1 MILVQAT
8 ASVKGNEI
16 TFWNELHEKYTVSL
30 ADAKK
35 TGLYRLVEK
44 PEELPEEADDEM
56 LVFLSQKLKCL
67 HYAAYLLD
75 FGDKSKRTLS
85 DKLRKKGYAN
95 DVCEAAVAVLEKN
108 ELLDDERLCADK
120 LNSLAIGKLY
130 GPRRL
135 KTELFAKG
143 FGASEIQNALDEA
156 TIDYD
161 ELLEQLVRKLT
172 RRGLPQS
179 EKELSSLKNKLV
191 RYGYSYDRI
200 ARVLDDLD
208 FPKEFSEHEDW

>member
-1 MILVQAT
+1 MILIQAT
-8 ASVKGNEI
+8 VSVKGNEI
-16 TFWNELHEKYTVSL
+16 TFRNELHETYTISL

-35 TGLYRLVEK
+35 TGLYRLVEN

-75 FGDKSKRTLS
+75 FGDKSKRALS
-85 DKLRKKGYAN
+85 DKLRKKGYAK

-108 ELLDDERLCADK
+108 GLLDDERLCADK

-143 FGASEIQNALDEA
+143 FGSSDIQNALDESD
-156 TIDYD
+156 IDYD
-161 ELLEQLVRKLT
+161 ELLERLVEKLT
-172 RRGLPQS
+172 RHGIPQS
-179 EKELSSLKNKLV
+179 EKELSLLKNKLV

-208 FPKEFSEHEDW
+208 FPKSFCDCED

>member
-1 MILVQAT
+1 MILIQAT

-16 TFWNELHEKYTVSL
+16 TFRSDLQETYTISL

-35 TGLYRLVEK
+35 TGLYRLVEN

-56 LVFLSQKLKCL
+56 LAFLSQKLKCL

-75 FGDKSKRTLS
+75 FGDKSKRALA
-85 DKLRKKGYAN
+85 DKLRNKGYEK

-108 ELLDDERLCADK
+108 GLLDDERLCADK
-120 LNSLAIGKLY
+120 LNSLAVGKLY

-143 FGASEIQNALDEA
+143 FGSSDIQNALDESD
-156 TIDYD
+156 IDYD
-161 ELLEQLVRKLT
+161 ELLERLVEKLT
-172 RRGLPQS
+172 RHGIPQS
-179 EKELSSLKNKLV
+179 EKELSLLKNKLV

-200 ARVLDDLD
+200 ARVLDKLD
-208 FPKEFSEHEDW
+208 FPKSFCDCED

>member
-1 MILVQAT
+1 MILIQAT

-16 TFWNELHEKYTVSL
+16 TFRSDLQETYTISL

-35 TGLYRLVEK
+35 TGLYRLVEN

-56 LVFLSQKLKCL
+56 LAFLSQKLKCL

-75 FGDKSKRTLS
+75 FGDKSKRALA
-85 DKLRKKGYAN
+85 DKLRKKGYEK

-108 ELLDDERLCADK
+108 GLLDDERLCADK
-120 LNSLAIGKLY
+120 LNSLAVGKLY

-143 FGASEIQNALDEA
+143 FGSSDIQNALDESD
-156 TIDYD
+156 IDYD
-161 ELLEQLVRKLT
+161 ELLERLVEKLT
-172 RRGLPQS
+172 RHGIPQS
-179 EKELSSLKNKLV
+179 EKELSLLKNKLV
-191 RYGYSYDRI
+191 RYGYSYDCI
-200 ARVLDDLD
+200 ARVLDKLD
-208 FPKEFSEHEDW
+208 FPKSFCDCED

>member
-44 PEELPEEADDEM
+44 PEELPEKADDEM

-75 FGDKSKRTLS
+75 FGDKSKRALS

-108 ELLDDERLCADK
+108 GLLDDERLCADK

-200 ARVLDDLD
+200 ARVLDNLD

>member
-44 PEELPEEADDEM
+44 PEELPEKADDEM

-75 FGDKSKRTLS
+75 FGDKSKRALS

-108 ELLDDERLCADK
+108 GLLDDERLCADK

>member
-75 FGDKSKRTLS
+75 FGDKSKRALS

-108 ELLDDERLCADK
+108 GLLDDERLCADK

-191 RYGYSYDRI
+191 RYGYGYDRI
-200 ARVLDDLD
+200 AHVLDDLD
-208 FPKEFSEHEDW
+208 FPKDFSEREDW

>member
-75 FGDKSKRTLS
+75 FGDKSKRALS

-108 ELLDDERLCADK
+108 GLLDDERLCADK
-120 LNSLAIGKLY
+120 LNSLAVGKLY

-208 FPKEFSEHEDW
+208 FPKEFSEHEDL

>member
-1 MILVQAT
+1 MILIQAT

-16 TFWNELHEKYTVSL
+16 TFRSDLQETYTISL

-35 TGLYRLVEK
+35 TGLYRLVENL
-44 PEELPEEADDEM
+44 EELPAEADDEM
-56 LVFLSQKLKCL
+56 LAFLSQKLKCL

-75 FGDKSKRTLS
+75 FGDKSKRALAE
-85 DKLRKKGYAN
+85 KLRKKGYEK

-108 ELLDDERLCADK
+108 GLLDDERRCADK
-120 LNSLAIGKLY
+120 LNSLAVGKLY

-143 FGASEIQNALDEA
+143 FRSSDIQNALDESD
-156 TIDYD
+156 IDYD
-161 ELLEQLVRKLT
+161 ELLERLVEKLT
-172 RRGLPQS
+172 RHGIPQS
-179 EKELSSLKNKLV
+179 EKELSLLKNKLV

-200 ARVLDDLD
+200 ARVLDKLD
-208 FPKEFSEHEDW
+208 FPKSFCDCED

>member
-75 FGDKSKRTLS
+75 FGDKSKRALS

-108 ELLDDERLCADK
+108 GLLDDERLCADK

-208 FPKEFSEHEDW
+208 FPKEFSEHEDL

>member
-30 ADAKK
+30 SDAKK

-75 FGDKSKRTLS
+75 FGDKSKRALS

-108 ELLDDERLCADK
+108 GLLDDERLCADK

>member
-75 FGDKSKRTLS
+75 FGDKSKRALS

-108 ELLDDERLCADK
+108 GLLDDERLCADK

-143 FGASEIQNALDEA
+143 FGASEIQNALDESD
-156 TIDYD
+156 IDYD
-161 ELLEQLVRKLT
+161 ELLERLVEKLT
-172 RRGLPQS
+172 RHGIPQS

-200 ARVLDDLD
+200 ARVLDKLD
-208 FPKEFSEHEDW
+208 FPKSFCDCED

>member
-75 FGDKSKRTLS
+75 FGDKSKRALS

-108 ELLDDERLCADK
+108 GLLDDERLCADK

-143 FGASEIQNALDEA
+143 FGVSEIQNALDEA

-191 RYGYSYDRI
+191 RYGYGYDRI

>member
-75 FGDKSKRTLS
+75 FGDKSKRALS

-95 DVCEAAVAVLEKN
+95 DVCEAAVTVLEKN
-108 ELLDDERLCADK
+108 GLLDDERLCADK
-120 LNSLAIGKLY
+120 LNSLAVGKLY

-156 TIDYD
+156 TVDYD
-161 ELLEQLVRKLT
+161 ELLEQLVLKLT

-200 ARVLDDLD
+200 ARVLDNLD

>member
-1 MILVQAT
+1 M
-8 ASVKGNEI
+8 SVKGNEI
-16 TFWNELHEKYTVSL
+16 TFRNELHETYTISL

-35 TGLYRLVEK
+35 TGLYRLVEN

-75 FGDKSKRTLS
+75 FGDKSKRALS
-85 DKLRKKGYAN
+85 DKLRKKGYAK

-108 ELLDDERLCADK
+108 GLLDDERLCADK

-143 FGASEIQNALDEA
+143 FGSSDIQNALDESD
-156 TIDYD
+156 IDYD
-161 ELLEQLVRKLT
+161 ELLERLVEKLT
-172 RRGLPQS
+172 RHGIPQS
-179 EKELSSLKNKLV
+179 EKELSLLKNKLV

-208 FPKEFSEHEDW
+208 FPKSFCDCED

>member
-1 MILVQAT
+1 MILIQAT
-8 ASVKGNEI
+8 VSVKGNEI
-16 TFWNELHEKYTVSL
+16 TFRSDLQETYTISL

-35 TGLYRLVEK
+35 TGLYRLVEN

-56 LVFLSQKLKCL
+56 LAFLSQKLKCL

-75 FGDKSKRTLS
+75 FGDKSKRALA
-85 DKLRKKGYAN
+85 DKLRNKGYEK

-108 ELLDDERLCADK
+108 GLLDDERLCADK
-120 LNSLAIGKLY
+120 LNSLAVGKLY

-143 FGASEIQNALDEA
+143 FGSSDIQNALDESD
-156 TIDYD
+156 IDYD
-161 ELLEQLVRKLT
+161 ELLERLVEKLT
-172 RRGLPQS
+172 RHGIPQS
-179 EKELSSLKNKLV
+179 EKELSLLKNKLV

-200 ARVLDDLD
+200 ARVLDKLD
-208 FPKEFSEHEDW
+208 FPKSFCDCED

>member
-44 PEELPEEADDEM
+44 PEELPEKADDEM

-75 FGDKSKRTLS
+75 FGDKSKRALS

-108 ELLDDERLCADK
+108 GLLDDERLCADK

-161 ELLEQLVRKLT
+161 ELLEQLVLKLT

>member
-108 ELLDDERLCADK
+108 GLLDDERLCADK

>member
-108 ELLDDERLCADK
+108 GLLDDERLCADK

-161 ELLEQLVRKLT
+161 ELLEQLVLKLT

>member
-16 TFWNELHEKYTVSL
+16 TFWYELHEKYTVSL

-75 FGDKSKRTLS
+75 FGDKSKRALS

-108 ELLDDERLCADK
+108 GLLDDERLCADK

>member
-16 TFWNELHEKYTVSL
+16 TFGNELHEKYTVSL

-75 FGDKSKRTLS
+75 FGDKSKRALS

-108 ELLDDERLCADK
+108 GLLDDERLCADK

>member
-1 MILVQAT
+1 MILIQAT

-16 TFWNELHEKYTVSL
+16 TFRNELHETYTISL

-35 TGLYRLVEK
+35 TGLYRLVEN

-75 FGDKSKRTLS
+75 FGDKSKRALS
-85 DKLRKKGYAN
+85 DKLRKKGYAK

-108 ELLDDERLCADK
+108 GLLDDERLCADK

-135 KTELFAKG
+135 KTELLAK
-143 FGASEIQNALDEA
+143 AD
-156 TIDYD
+156 
-161 ELLEQLVRKLT
+161 
-172 RRGLPQS
+172 
-179 EKELSSLKNKLV
+179 
-191 RYGYSYDRI
+191 DRS
-200 ARVLDDLD
+200 R
-208 FPKEFSEHEDW
+208 

>member
-75 FGDKSKRTLS
+75 FGDKSKRALS

-108 ELLDDERLCADK
+108 GLLDDERLCADK

-143 FGASEIQNALDEA
+143 FGVSEIQNALDEA
-156 TIDYD
+156 TSEYD

-179 EKELSSLKNKLV
+179 EKELLSLKNKLV
-191 RYGYSYDRI
+191 RYGYGYDRI

-208 FPKEFSEHEDW
+208 FPKDFSEHEDW

>member
-1 MILVQAT
+1 MKSIRFRLPTPRKRGYT
-8 ASVKGNEI
+8 ALSKNRRS
-16 TFWNELHEKYTVSL
+16 FP
-30 ADAKK
+30 KK
-35 TGLYRLVEK
+35 PTMK
-44 PEELPEEADDEM
+44 CSS
-56 LVFLSQKLKCL
+56 FLSQKLKCL

-75 FGDKSKRTLS
+75 FGDKSKRALS

-108 ELLDDERLCADK
+108 GLLDDERLCADK

-191 RYGYSYDRI
+191 RYGYGYDRI
-200 ARVLDDLD
+200 AHVLDDLD
-208 FPKEFSEHEDW
+208 FPKDFSEREDW

>member
-1 MILVQAT
+1 MILIQAT

-16 TFWNELHEKYTVSL
+16 TFRNELHETYTISL

-35 TGLYRLVEK
+35 TGLYRLVEN

-75 FGDKSKRTLS
+75 FGDKSKRALS
-85 DKLRKKGYAN
+85 DKLRKKGYAK

-108 ELLDDERLCADK
+108 GLLDDERLCADK
-120 LNSLAIGKLY
+120 LNSLAVGKLY

-135 KTELFAKG
+135 KTELLAKG
-143 FGASEIQNALDEA
+143 FGSSDIQNALDESD
-156 TIDYD
+156 IDYD
-161 ELLEQLVRKLT
+161 ELLELLVEKLT
-172 RRGLPQS
+172 RHGIPQS
-179 EKELSSLKNKLV
+179 EKELSLLKNKLV

-200 ARVLDDLD
+200 ARVLDKLD
-208 FPKEFSEHEDW
+208 FPKSFCDCED

>member
-75 FGDKSKRTLS
+75 FGDKSKRALS

-108 ELLDDERLCADK
+108 GLLDDERLCADK
-120 LNSLAIGKLY
+120 LNSLYIGKLY
-130 GPRRL
+130 DPRRI
-135 KTELFAKG
+135 KKDIFAKG

>member
-35 TGLYRLVEK
+35 TGLYRLVEN

-75 FGDKSKRTLS
+75 FGDKSKRALS

-95 DVCEAAVAVLEKN
+95 DVCEAAVTVLEKN
-108 ELLDDERLCADK
+108 GLLDDERLCADK
-120 LNSLAIGKLY
+120 LNSLAVGKLY
-130 GPRRL
+130 GPGRL

-143 FGASEIQNALDEA
+143 FGRSEIQNALDEA

-161 ELLEQLVRKLT
+161 ELLEQLILKLT

-200 ARVLDDLD
+200 ARVLDNLD
-208 FPKEFSEHEDW
+208 FPKDFSGREDW

>member
-75 FGDKSKRTLS
+75 FGDKSKRALS

-108 ELLDDERLCADK
+108 GLLDDERLCADK

-161 ELLEQLVRKLT
+161 ELL
-172 RRGLPQS
+172 
-179 EKELSSLKNKLV
+179 
-191 RYGYSYDRI
+191 
-200 ARVLDDLD
+200 
-208 FPKEFSEHEDW
+208 